1 MEVKILPL
9 ILVCYLRVDK
19 KQNSVVLIG
28 EKNVV
33 LSCFS
38 SQAR

>member
-19 KQNSVVLIG
+19 KPKFCCADWQEECSIKL
-28 EKNVV
+28 
-33 LSCFS
+33 FF
-38 SQAR
+38 QQT